1 MPAPLAPV
9 AMLAVPWLFAQNPA
23 QPPAPQAAPQGQGA
37 QPPAGPVTLD
47 LSVQQALDIALGND
61 LGLQIEALTTESA
74 RYRYEGSWGAFD
86 PIVTADASYTDGE
99 FETQRSQA
107 ITGASVF
114 EQQTQNLGAGLA
126 FPLTTGGSFNFDFDT
141 TIDEDND
148 ALALVNPRTTD
159 IVSLSFNQPL
169 LRGAWRDYATS
180 DQREAE
186 ILWAKQV
193 ERYRQTR
200 HTLLFAVHDA
210 YWELVAAVEEL
221 GVAEDNLAL
230 GKEQLSQNERRLQFG
245 VGTEV
250 EVLQAETTVAQ
261 REEAL
266 LLAEV
271 NVRASDDRLKAML
284 YPGTDPET
292 WNAAIRPVTP
302 LPDPE
307 GVSIPAW
314 EQSMVLALELRP
326 ELRQQRLEI
335 DAAEVRLS
343 RTESLRLPGLAL
355 NLSTVS
361 RGFDGNSSEAL
372 SEAFSWEF
380 PTHRAQLVFDVPIGN
395 TFARNEV
402 HIARAGIRTARLG
415 YDQIESQ
422 VVAEVRGA
430 VRQLDYS
437 GEAVRAAV
445 KSKELAVRQLEA
457 EQARY
462 REGLSTNFQVLEFQQ
477 DLAAAQ
483 FSEVRSRVNLAKAR
497 AALERAVGRIGEQP

>member
-1 MPAPLAPV
+1 MLAPLALPV
-9 AMLAVPWLFAQNPA
+9 LLGLLAWPQAGTPA
-23 QPPAPQAAPQGQGA
+23 QAPQQPTPPAPPA
-37 QPPAGPVTLD
+37 PPATLE
-47 LSVQQALDIALGND
+47 LTVEQALDIALGND
-61 LGLQIEALTTESA
+61 LGLQIEALTTETA

-86 PIVTADASYTDGE
+86 PVVTAQASYTDAE

-114 EQQTQNLGAGLA
+114 EQDTQALGANLA
-126 FPLTTGGSFNFDFDT
+126 FPLTTGGSFNFDFNT

-148 ALALVNPRTTD
+148 ALALVNPKTTD
-159 IVSLSFNQPL
+159 NVTLSFNQPL
-169 LRGAWRDYATS
+169 LRGAWSEFATS

-200 HTLLFAVHDA
+200 HTLLLAVQDA
-210 YWELVAAVEEL
+210 YWDLAAAFEEL
-221 GVAEDNLAL
+221 RVAEDNLAL

-250 EVLQAETTVAQ
+250 EVLQAEATVAQ
-261 REEAL
+261 REEIL

-271 NVRASDDRLKAML
+271 NVRGSNDRLKAML
-284 YPGTDPET
+284 YPGTDPVT
-292 WNAAIRPVTP
+292 WNAEIRPTTP

-307 GVSIPAW
+307 GALIPAW
-314 EQSMVLALELRP
+314 EQSMVVALELRP

-343 RTESLRLPGLAL
+343 RSLSLRLPGLAL
-355 NLSTVS
+355 NLSSSS
-361 RGFDGNSSEAL
+361 RGFDGNSAEAL
-372 SEAFSWEF
+372 EESFSWDF
-380 PTHRAQLVFDVPIGN
+380 PTHRAEIVFDVPIGN
-395 TFARNEV
+395 TTARNEV
-402 HIARAGIRTARLG
+402 HVARAGIRTARLV
-415 YDQIESQ
+415 YDQVESQ
-422 VVAEVRGA
+422 VVAEVRDA
-430 VRQLDYS
+430 VRQLEYQ
-437 GEAVRAAV
+437 GEAVRAAQ
-445 KSKELAVRQLEA
+445 KSLELAQRQLEA

-483 FSEVRSRVNLAKAR
+483 FSEVRARANLAKAR